1 MVPDEQILYIW
12 QSAASPQETCDRLIE
27 AANKAGGMDN
37 ITAVVVQIAGSGG
50 D

>member
-1 MVPDEQILYIW
+1 VPDEQILHIW
-12 QSAASPQETCDRLIE
+12 RSAPSPQETCDLLTE

-37 ITAVVVQIAGSGG
+37 ITAVIVQIAGSGS